1 MEHEWKKGVKRG
13 RREGRRAGSVPARTN
28 SGMRRRYPHKDCVV
42 LVPVTD
48 FTGRGPRRDWSRAV
62 RSVGGQSSRPLPKQ
76 KRRPLSLSHGRA
88 PRIMVA
94 SHLRAQKENWKRHPA
109 AGLLCSSRPSSA
121 LLLTSSLEGPV
132 SKRSKKLCV
141 PDGLT

>member
-1 MEHEWKKGVKRG
+1 MGKRVKRG

-94 SHLRAQKENWKRHPA
+94 SHLRAQKENWKRHPGRRWFA
-109 AGLLCSSRPSSA
+109 RCSAPPDRRRLFCSPLHGGSRVQTFEEA
-121 LLLTSSLEGPV
+121 LRT
-132 SKRSKKLCV
+132 
-141 PDGLT
+141 

>member
-1 MEHEWKKGVKRG
+1 VAKRSTCRWSMRGGRDAGPAVFQHERT
-13 RREGRRAGSVPARTN
+13 AG
-28 SGMRRRYPHKDCVV
+28 RRRYPHKDCVV